1 MTSKNLSFKYLVRH
15 HMTSRLWAVALG
27 ILGCLGSLLL
37 PVFIIQQNYKLEVSL
52 AEQNVSNYTVERA
65 LKNAQESILSILS
78 FDNPFIKLV
87 LIVLAILCGVAMFR
101 YLHERNQVDFFHAL
115 PVKRGQWFA
124 ANYVS
129 GVLLVL
135 PIYLIVLFI
144 SIGCANAMGLGGQLN
159 PASILQGIVG
169 NILYFLLNYSVT
181 VLCTILTGNTIITV
195 LLVIWAEFSL
205 TLLMIMVQAYQA
217 MFYETFV
224 SGMPLVE
231 SLMRY
236 GSPICN
242 YLVTLASGTAIG
254 IPMLG
259 GELSISIPQGM
270 AIAVYPLVLTIVLA
284 ALSYFLFCRRKS
296 ENSGMAIAFPR
307 FRAPLKWY
315 MCVVSGFAFSL
326 LFVLMFSRNGGWMWF
341 GLIFGVILCHM
352 VVEIVYAF
360 DFKSLLAHWKQMI
373 ALSVVAVALIQG
385 IKMDIFGYDRYVPS
399 LDSIASAS
407 LESNH
412 YTISESQNYYVEH
425 SKPQF
430 QLTDQDSIA
439 TIQQIAQLS
448 VENNTFPDD
457 EGYNPDYYYSY
468 SYMIHYTLKNGNRVS
483 RQYNAVPTDVVQDTI
498 NKLICSTPYIE
509 EYSNFSHLVIPSQEQ
524 GTVRLEVFNSTTP
537 DSMPALATTISVD
550 TIQKI
555 VDQLHADMLANAEKH
570 LSEVPCLQ
578 LDLYIDF
585 FERPEQDLASGLV
598 ELAVYPS
605 DTASL
610 ALIQQLT
617 GVEPATLTH
626 ENVQSIEITSYTDE
640 EYAEFMQNYN
650 GYNEDRFYSM
660 HTVTVTDPQTLDT
673 LLASAVPV
681 SMYSGAGYMVES
693 ASGSDWNMKHN
704 LSIYA
709 MITGDYED
717 SQWSTSESLVYLKN
731 EFPQQLIEQ
740 LIAQNVPS

>member
-15 HMTSRLWAVALG
+15 HMTSRLWAVALTV
-27 ILGCLGSLLL
+27 LGCLGSLLL
-37 PVFIIQQNYKLEVSL
+37 PVFIIQQNYKLEINL
-52 AEQNVSNYTVERA
+52 AEQGVSNYTVERS
-65 LKNAQESILSILS
+65 LKNAQEAILSILS

-135 PIYLIVLFI
+135 PIYLIVLFM
-144 SIGCANAMGLGGQLN
+144 SIACANAMGLGGQLN
-159 PASILQGIVG
+159 TASILQGIVG
-169 NILYFLLNYSVT
+169 NILYFLLNYSVA

-259 GELSISIPQGM
+259 GELSINIPQGM
-270 AIAVYPLVLTIVLA
+270 AIAVYPLVLTLVLT

-296 ENSGMAIAFPR
+296 ENSGMAIAFPH

-315 MCVVSGFAFSL
+315 MCIVSGFAFSL
-326 LFVLMFSRNGGWMWF
+326 IFVLMFSRYGGWMWF

-360 DFKSLLAHWKQMI
+360 DFKSLLTHWKQMI
-373 ALSVVAVALIQG
+373 ALSIVAIALIQG

-407 LESNH
+407 LESSY
-412 YTISESQNYYVEH
+412 YTISESQNYYLEH

-430 QLTDQDSIA
+430 QLTDADSIA
-439 TIQQIAQLS
+439 AIQKIAQLS
-448 VENNTFPDD
+448 VENNNFPDN
-457 EGYNPDYYYSY
+457 ENYNSDYDSR
-468 SYMIHYTLKNGNRVS
+468 SYMVHYTLKNGNRVS
-483 RQYNAVPTDVVQDTI
+483 RQYTSAPNDVVVDTI
-498 NKLICSTPYIE
+498 NKLISSTPYVE
-509 EYSNFSHLVIPSQEQ
+509 KYSNFSHLVIPSQEQ
-524 GTVRLEVFNSTTP
+524 GTVRLEVSNSTTP

-550 TIQKI
+550 TIQQI
-555 VDQLHADMLANAEKH
+555 VDQLHADILANAEKH

-585 FERPEQDLASGLV
+585 FERPEQDLASGLI

-626 ENVQSIEITSYTDE
+626 ENVQSIEIISYTDE
-640 EYAEFMQNYN
+640 EYAQFMQNYE

-693 ASGSDWNMKHN
+693 ASGSDWNMEHN
-704 LSIYA
+704 LSIRA

-717 SQWSTSESLVYLKN
+717 SQWSTSENLVYLKS

-740 LIAQNVPS
+740 LIAQNTAS

>member
-1 MTSKNLSFKYLVRH
+1 MTSKNLSFKYLIRH
-15 HMTSRLWAVALG
+15 HMTSRLWAVALTV
-27 ILGCLGSLLL
+27 LGCLGSLLL
-37 PVFIIQQNYKLEVSL
+37 PVFIIQQNYKLEINL
-52 AEQNVSNYTVERA
+52 AEQGVSNYTVERS
-65 LKNAQESILSILS
+65 LKNAQEAILSILS

-135 PIYLIVLFI
+135 PIYLIVLFM
-144 SIGCANAMGLGGQLN
+144 SIACANAMGLGGQLN
-159 PASILQGIVG
+159 TASILQGIVG
-169 NILYFLLNYSVT
+169 NILYFLLNYSVA
-181 VLCTILTGNTIITV
+181 VLCTNLTGNTIITV
-195 LLVIWAEFSL
+195 LLVIWVEFSL

-259 GELSISIPQGM
+259 GELSINIPQGM
-270 AIAVYPLVLTIVLA
+270 AIAVYPLVLTLVLT

-296 ENSGMAIAFPR
+296 ENSGMAIAFPH

-315 MCVVSGFAFSL
+315 MCIVSGFAFSL
-326 LFVLMFSRNGGWMWF
+326 IFVLMFSRYGGWMWF

-360 DFKSLLAHWKQMI
+360 DFKSLLTHWKQMI
-373 ALSVVAVALIQG
+373 ALSIVAIALIQG

-407 LESNH
+407 LESSY
-412 YTISESQNYYVEH
+412 YTISESQNYYLEH

-430 QLTDQDSIA
+430 QLTDADSIA
-439 TIQQIAQLS
+439 AIQKIAQLS
-448 VENNTFPDD
+448 VENNNFPDN
-457 EGYNPDYYYSY
+457 ENYNSDYDSR
-468 SYMIHYTLKNGNRVS
+468 SYMVHYTLKNGNRVS
-483 RQYNAVPTDVVQDTI
+483 RQYTSAPNDVVVDTI
-498 NKLICSTPYIE
+498 NKLISSTPYVE
-509 EYSNFSHLVIPSQEQ
+509 KYSNFSHLVIPSQEQ
-524 GTVRLEVFNSTTP
+524 GTVRLEVSNSTTP

-555 VDQLHADMLANAEKH
+555 VDQLHADILANAEKH

-585 FERPEQDLASGLV
+585 FERPEQDLASGLI

-626 ENVQSIEITSYTDE
+626 ENVQSIEIISYTDE
-640 EYAEFMQNYN
+640 EYAQFMQNYE

-693 ASGSDWNMKHN
+693 ASGSDWNMEHN
-704 LSIYA
+704 LSIRA
-709 MITGDYED
+709 MITGNYED
-717 SQWSTSESLVYLKN
+717 SQWSTSENLVYLKS

-740 LIAQNVPS
+740 LIAQNTAS